1 MKRVSLNSGFTLV
14 EVLAAVAILAT
25 AVLVL
30 LDAHYSAMRL
40 HETMQEAADYRQML
54 ETTCSR
60 AEVEVMQGTL
70 SGGGDFGARYPQY
83 SWSYDA
89 ALMGKEG
96 IELYEV
102 NARVTGP
109 EEEQIRTFLVY
120 AIKAPEE
127 GDGNGMFDSKRNSS
141 GAGNNNSSTGGR
153 NSSSTQS
160 GGDSRSGGSGS
171 SLGSRSRSRSGGGMF
186 GDRR

>member
-1 MKRVSLNSGFTLV
+1 MRRVTVKTGFTLV

-70 SGGGDFGARYPQY
+70 SGGGDFGARHPEYT
-83 SWSYDA
+83 WSYDA
-89 ALMGKEG
+89 VLMGKEG

-102 NARVTGP
+102 TARVTGP
-109 EEEQIRTFLVY
+109 EEEQMRTFLVY

-127 GDGNGMFDSKRNSS
+127 GDGSGMFDSKRNTS
-141 GAGNNNSSTGGR
+141 GAGKTNSNTGGR
-153 NSSSTQS
+153 NTGS
-160 GGDSRSGGSGS
+160 GGDSGSGGRGS
-171 SLGSRSRSRSGGGMF
+171 NFGSGSRSRSGSGMF
-186 GDRR
+186 GGR